1 MLSPPLHRTAVQ
13 LSLQMANVYAQLLQ
27 KSPESSLVTALV
39 ELFQRRDSENTQ
51 IEFQVVEVPF
61 QLVASK

>member
-1 MLSPPLHRTAVQ
+1 MIVVSTIARTAVQ

-51 IEFQVVEVPF
+51 IEFQV
-61 QLVASK
+61 A